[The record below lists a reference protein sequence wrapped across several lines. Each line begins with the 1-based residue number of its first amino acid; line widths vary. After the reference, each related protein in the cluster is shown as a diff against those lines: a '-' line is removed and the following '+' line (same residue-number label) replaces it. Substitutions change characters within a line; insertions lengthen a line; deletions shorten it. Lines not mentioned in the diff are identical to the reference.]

1 MMHKRRVASV
11 IVLLVALLLAAVG
24 CSAGGD
30 AAPGPASAARAADW
44 LVATHQNDDGGY
56 SSFSAGAGAAPS
68 DVVGTIDAL
77 PALAAAE
84 VDTAP
89 ALDYL
94 RAHSADLQA
103 AAIGDGGQAGKIVL
117 ALDAAGVDPAGFER
131 HDYVADLAAHL
142 GDDGA
147 YAGDPFKQ
155 ALAMLGLVA
164 AGQEVPAAAATWLEG
179 SQGAGGSWDDGFGT
193 LDNADATAMAIMS
206 LLAAGRAADDPA
218 VAAAVDFLA
227 GAQAAEGGWGY
238 GAGLPASANST
249 AVVVQALLA
258 LGEDVTA
265 TEGRWAT
272 AGGSPLDALL
282 AFQGDSGAFR
292 ADFGDGPAD
301 DFYST
306 VQAIPAAAGHTLPP
320 QE

>member
-1 MMHKRRVASV
+1 MRLIRRLAV
-11 IVLLVALLLAAVG
+11 VLLGALALLVMVG
-24 CSAGGD
+24 CSVGGD
-30 AAPGPASAARAADW
+30 VAPGPAAAARAADW

-56 SSFSAGAGAAPS
+56 TGFSTGAGAAPS

-77 PALAAAE
+77 PALVASA
-84 VDTAP
+84 DTAP

-103 AAIGDGGQAGKIVL
+103 AAAGDGGQAGKIVL
-117 ALDAAGVDPAGFER
+117 ALVAAGVNPADFEG
-131 HDYVADLAAHL
+131 HDYVADLAGLL

-147 YAGDPFKQ
+147 YAPDPFKQ
-155 ALAMLGLVA
+155 SLAMLGLAA
-164 AGQEVPAAAATWLEG
+164 AGQEVPASAVALLEG

-193 LDNADATAMAIMS
+193 LDNADATAMAVMA
-206 LLAAGRAADDPA
+206 LLATGRSSDDPA
-218 VAAAVDFLA
+218 PAAAVEFLA
-227 GAQAAEGGWGY
+227 ASQMPEGGWGY

-249 AVVVQALLA
+249 AVVIQALLA

-265 TEGRWAT
+265 TDGRWAR
-272 AGGSPLDALL
+272 AGRSPLEALL
-282 AFQGDSGAFR
+282 AFQSDSGAFQ